1 VTGWRSFVLAAATAG
16 SWWVATSSQTITV
29 AQRDRFRS
37 ARAQRTAD
45 VSADGRSVAFE
56 SLARL
61 VPADTDDRADIYVLD
76 RGSGR
81 VTLESATPDDDSE
94 HTGPRISGDGR
105 YVVFEVRAGRSA
117 AASPRTD
124 IVLHDRVAGTRR
136 VLTAAAEDDPFAWSR
151 SPDISDDGRVVAFS
165 SAATALT
172 AGPDA
177 NGRLEDIYVVRLH
190 DGAVS
195 RMSVTST
202 GVQPAH
208 GNSILPSL
216 SADGRWLAF
225 ASTAPLDEPSSRSDP
240 SRARAMRQ
248 VYIRDAIG
256 GRTTRVTR
264 PPNRRFPNGDSSLP
278 SISADGRYVAFAS
291 EASNLLD
298 DDGNRGSDVLLYD
311 RDTDA
316 LTWVSRGADGS
327 SAGGEST
334 GPVISGDGR
343 FVVFQS
349 DASNLVCARRGGCGP
364 GANPSSEPRTAGSA
378 NGEPRSAASANN
390 EDVNLLWD
398 VFVFDSVRRLLIR
411 LSDDELGGWMEPS
424 AGPAIDGSGQVIA
437 FSSRHPIDASD
448 RGGDFDLFVRAVT
461 VPPIVTRKS
470 P

>member
-1 VTGWRSFVLAAATAG
+1 MVLAAATAG
-16 SWWVATSSQTITV
+16 SWWLATSSETITV

-37 ARAQRTAD
+37 ARAQRSAD

-61 VPADTDDRADIYVLD
+61 VPADTDERADIYVLD
-76 RGSGR
+76 RSSGR
-81 VTLESATPDDDSE
+81 VTLESATPDDDFE
-94 HTGPRISGDGR
+94 HTAPRISGDGR
-105 YVVFEVRAGRSA
+105 YVVFEVRAGRSE

-124 IVLHDRVAGTRR
+124 IVLYDRVAGTSR
-136 VLTAAAEDDPFAWSR
+136 VLTATAKGDPYAWSR

-165 SAATALT
+165 SAATTLT

-177 NGRLEDIYVVRLH
+177 NGKLEDIYVVRLP
-190 DGAVS
+190 GGTVS
-195 RMSVTST
+195 RMSLTSD
-202 GVQPAH
+202 GVQPGH

-225 ASTAPLDEPSSRSDP
+225 ASTAPLDETSSRSVP
-240 SRARAMRQ
+240 SRERAVRQ
-248 VYIRDAIG
+248 VYIHDAIG

-264 PPNRRFPNGDSSLP
+264 PPNRGLPNGDSSLP
-278 SISADGRYVAFAS
+278 SISGDGRFVAFAS
-291 EASNLLD
+291 DASNLLD
-298 DDGNRGSDVLLYD
+298 DDGNRSADVLLYD
-311 RDTDA
+311 RDTEA

-349 DASNLVCARRGGCGP
+349 DASNLVCARRGGCGS
-364 GANPSSEPRTAGSA
+364 GGTASGEPRTAETA
-378 NGEPRSAASANN
+378 NT
-390 EDVNLLWD
+390 EDINLLWD
-398 VFVFDSVRRLLIR
+398 VFVFDSASRVLVR
-411 LSDDELGGWMEPS
+411 LSEDELGGWMEPS
-424 AGPAIDGSGQVIA
+424 SGPAIDGSGQVIA
-437 FSSRHPIDASD
+437 FSSRHPIDATD
-448 RGGDFDLFVRAVT
+448 RSGDFDLFVRAMT

>member
-1 VTGWRSFVLAAATAG
+1 MTGWRSIVLAAATAG
-16 SWWVATSSQTITV
+16 SWWLATPSETITV

-37 ARAQRTAD
+37 ARAPRSAD

-81 VTLESATPDDDSE
+81 VTLESATSDDDSE
-94 HTGPRISGDGR
+94 HTAPRISGDGR
-105 YVVFEVRAGRSA
+105 YVVFEIRAGRSD

-124 IVLHDRVAGTRR
+124 IVLHDRVAGTSRL
-136 VLTAAAEDDPFAWSR
+136 LTATAEGDPYAWSR

-165 SAATALT
+165 SAATTLT
-172 AGPDA
+172 AGPDL
-177 NGRLEDIYVVRLH
+177 NGKLEDIYVVRLPG
-190 DGAVS
+190 GAVS
-195 RMSVTST
+195 RMSVTSA
-202 GVQPAH
+202 GVQPGH

-225 ASTAPLDEPSSRSDP
+225 ASTAPLDEPSSRSEP
-240 SRARAMRQ
+240 SRERAVRQ

-264 PPNRRFPNGDSSLP
+264 VPNRGLPNGDSSLP

-291 EASNLLD
+291 DASNLLD
-298 DDGNRGSDVLLYD
+298 DDSNRGSDVLLYD

-349 DASNLVCARRGGCGP
+349 DASNLVCIRRGGCGS
-364 GANPSSEPRTAGSA
+364 GATTSGEPRTAGSA
-378 NGEPRSAASANN
+378 NA
-390 EDVNLLWD
+390 EDINLLWD
-398 VFVFDSVRRLLIR
+398 VFVFDSAGRVLVR
-411 LSDDELGGWMEPS
+411 LSEDELGGWMEPS

-461 VPPIVTRKS
+461 VPAIVTRKS

>member
-1 VTGWRSFVLAAATAG
+1 MTGWRSIALAAATAG
-16 SWWVATSSQTITV
+16 SWWLATTSETVTI

-37 ARAQRTAD
+37 ARAPRSAD

-81 VTLESATPDDDSE
+81 VTLESATADDDSE
-94 HTGPRISGDGR
+94 HTAPRISGDGR
-105 YVVFEVRAGRSA
+105 YVVFEVRAGRSD

-124 IVLHDRVAGTRR
+124 IVLHDRVAGSSR
-136 VLTAAAEDDPFAWSR
+136 VLTATAGGDPYAWSR

-165 SAATALT
+165 SAATTLA
-172 AGPDA
+172 AGPDV
-177 NGRLEDIYVVRLH
+177 NGKLEDIYVVRLP
-190 DGAVS
+190 GGSVS
-195 RMSVTST
+195 RVSVTT
-202 GVQPAH
+202 AGVQPAH

-225 ASTAPLDEPSSRSDP
+225 ASTAPLDEPPSRSEP
-240 SRARAMRQ
+240 SGERAVRQ

-264 PPNRRFPNGDSSLP
+264 PPNRGLPNGDSSLP

-298 DDGNRGSDVLLYD
+298 GDGNRGSDVLLYD

-349 DASNLVCARRGGCGP
+349 DASNLVCARRGGCG
-364 GANPSSEPRTAGSA
+364 SSGRRPRTA
-378 NGEPRSAASANN
+378 ASAK
-390 EDVNLLWD
+390 EDINLLWD
-398 VFVFDSVRRLLIR
+398 VFVFDSARRILVR
-411 LSDDELGGWMEPS
+411 LSEDELGGWMEPS

-448 RGGDFDLFVRAVT
+448 RGDDFDLFVRAVT
-461 VPPIVTRKS
+461 VPPIVTRKI